1 MSLWLS
7 SRWKM
12 QRRRRRRREDRG
24 DVEVGGESAAQSETV
39 EFAGGED
46 IMAGAATAAAAERF
60 QTSFGKMTE
69 VQNLPCVRFATFIL
83 KKSDGTVGVPIL
95 RSKRVPQSEFT
106 HIASK
111 LRVSYSYN
119 YKRIRLQE

>member
-60 QTSFGKMTE
+60 Q
-69 VQNLPCVRFATFIL
+69 
-83 KKSDGTVGVPIL
+83 KSDGTVGVPIL